1 VRIVLGLIAV
11 ATSVAFA
18 AGQDSTVLGVS
29 AKPNTVRAASPVTA
43 TATGKGLCGAV
54 HIDWGDGTAI
64 TYPTSTLPVS
74 QSHSYQY
81 GGSYTIRAQG
91 MGNCSG
97 QATTT
102 IRVEGPPPPAA
113 PAPPAPPA
121 APPAPAKGA
130 SIVSVDVSTPGDAEQ
145 PSMRAIRVAGTGTCA
160 YKLDF
165 GDGNSEGRNAPLP
178 DVVRH
183 NYPAP
188 GRYRVVATASAPCAG
203 SARSS
208 VVVGDSDPDAG
219 RVRGRVSAVDV
230 ATDARTDTP
239 VVINLQGSG
248 YCKVTVDFDDERQR
262 EITATLPARVTHR
275 FENRGDYQIV
285 AWAHSPCT
293 GGGSADLRVR

>member
-1 VRIVLGLIAV
+1 VRIVLGLITV
-11 ATSVAFA
+11 ATSIALG

-29 AKPNTVRAASPVTA
+29 AKPTVARAGSPVTA
-43 TATGKGLCGAV
+43 IASGKGLCGAV
-54 HIDWGDGTAI
+54 HVDWGDGTAI

-74 QSHSYQY
+74 QSHTYQY

-102 IRVEGPPPPAA
+102 VRVEGPPPPAPPTPPVPPSA
-113 PAPPAPPA
+113 PATGP
-121 APPAPAKGA
+121 
-130 SIVSVDVSTPGDAEQ
+130 SIVSVDVSTPGDAE
-145 PSMRAIRVAGTGTCA
+145 PSMRSIRVAGTGTCA

-165 GDGNSEGRNAPLP
+165 GDGNSEGRNAALP

-203 SARSS
+203 TARSF

-219 RVRGRVSAVDV
+219 RTRGRVSAVDV
-230 ATDARTDTP
+230 ATDARTDSP
-239 VVINLQGSG
+239 VVINIQGSG

-285 AWAHSPCT
+285 AWAHAPCT